1 MTFTNEYT
9 RIVAEHLK
17 EHYHDDIKAIVDK
30 LYKFKQERLDKI
42 KSYTLNCLEVVSGN
56 TTLAYKLSSE
66 AVKSVIWSEVA
77 EYFKSL

>member
-1 MTFTNEYT
+1 MMTFTNEYT
-9 RIVAEHLK
+9 RIVAEYLNGN
-17 EHYHDDIKAIVDK
+17 YPDDIKAIVDK

-42 KSYTLNCLEVVSGN
+42 KSYTLECIEANNNGLN
-56 TTLAYKLSSE
+56 YPLSKE